1 VLFSSHPRKL
11 SGFYKSTFTVPPA
24 LGGKTIHP
32 YSDFLLHNIGTGD
45 GIVQNGPPDTASK
58 MRTAPLW
65 GMRAKSRLMHDLLS
79 MTRNEAIMHHE
90 GEAAGVTNNYR
101 ALTTTQKNQLMVF
114 LNSL

>member
-58 MRTAPLW
+58 NKGGPFSVSALFLRSVLELP
-65 GMRAKSRLMHDLLS
+65 RLRLRRLYP
-79 MTRNEAIMHHE
+79 TRILRFDSYLHSE
-90 GEAAGVTNNYR
+90 
-101 ALTTTQKNQLMVF
+101 
-114 LNSL
+114 